1 MAHLTI
7 RFFHSLYGIH
17 ALAALVFCIL
27 AAGSAHAQPIG
38 RMFTTP
44 QERQQLD
51 IARGLLAP
59 PPQPAVQ
66 IAAPPPEPLTVNG
79 FVRRSGGKST
89 VWLNQQAQEGKRVT
103 TKNGVVITLP
113 SGRNVIVKPGQSID
127 MNDGR
132 IIEAPRQ

>member
-7 RFFHSLYGIH
+7 RFFHSLCGIH

-38 RMFTTP
+38 RLFTTP

-51 IARGLLAP
+51 IARGLLAA
-59 PPQPAVQ
+59 PPQPAAQV
-66 IAAPPPEPLTVNG
+66 AAPPPAPLTVNG

-89 VWLNQQAQEGKRVT
+89 VWLNQQAQDGKRVIG
-103 TKNGVVITLP
+103 KNGVAVTLP
-113 SGRNVIVKPGQSID
+113 SGRTVTVKPGQSID
-127 MNDGR
+127 MHDGR
-132 IIEAPRQ
+132 IIEAPKQ